1 MANRRDLKKSINHIA
16 SELFMECM
24 VNALYVPGTDK
35 EKADKLAGDILEM
48 QDEFLSRVSHTEP
61 GNVKRFY
68 KKLRDDF
75 NAKVNEIIEGLNN
88 LK

>member
-16 SELFMECM
+16 SELFMETL

-35 EKADKLAGDILEM
+35 DKADKLMSEILDM
-48 QDEFLSRVSHTEP
+48 QNEFLSRVSHTEP
-61 GNVKRFY
+61 GNVKGFY
-68 KKLRDDF
+68 KKLRADF
-75 NAKVNEIIEGLNN
+75 NAKVDEVVKQLGN